1 MRWDAGRSYGAHI
14 GLSPSALRA
23 DGERTVA
30 RLLRVVKV
38 PSFCLISNQ
47 LKKQMRETIQ
57 LGTQIGM
64 SRFADLMK
72 DCRAC
77 GSLLENECVTCGFC
91 EAEHRAEQKLLND
104 VMRAGRRR
112 VESKCQR
119 KRARKVKRE
128 QHHDISCSCGSC
140 VLGRYA
146 VRSLVFGWVK

>member
-1 MRWDAGRSYGAHI
+1 MPGESQAG
-14 GLSPSALRA
+14 
-23 DGERTVA
+23 A
-30 RLLRVVKV
+30 RLLRRKGTFFLFNFK
-38 PSFCLISNQ
+38 PIEKQ
-47 LKKQMRETIQ
+47 LRETAQ

-72 DCRAC
+72 ECRAC

-91 EAEHRAEQKLLND
+91 EAERRAEQRLLSD
-104 VMRAGRRR
+104 AMRAGVRR

-119 KRARKVKRE
+119 KRARKAKRE

-146 VRSLVFGWVK
+146 VRSLIFGWVK